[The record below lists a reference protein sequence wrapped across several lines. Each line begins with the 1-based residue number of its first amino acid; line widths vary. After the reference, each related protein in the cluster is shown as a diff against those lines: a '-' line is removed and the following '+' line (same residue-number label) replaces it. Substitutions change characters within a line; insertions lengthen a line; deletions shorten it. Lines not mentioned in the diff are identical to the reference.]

1 MSMMRRNADSIR
13 WALLPFK
20 SADSAQFQIDQ
31 FKEKPMAPVV
41 NKRKLNASDLQA
53 IGQLLVEILGGEIR
67 RETRQVILELGDPRE
82 IPPPYGQLVE
92 SIQGSTLEG
101 KELAHELQEEL
112 RVICVMLLAEQ
123 I

>member
-1 MSMMRRNADSIR
+1 MSQA
-13 WALLPFK
+13 
-20 SADSAQFQIDQ
+20 
-31 FKEKPMAPVV
+31 V

-53 IGQLLVEILGGEIR
+53 IGQLLVEILGGEVS
-67 RETRQVILELGDPRE
+67 RETRQAILELGDPRQ

-92 SIQGSTLEG
+92 SMQGTTLEG

>member
-1 MSMMRRNADSIR
+1 M
-13 WALLPFK
+13 
-20 SADSAQFQIDQ
+20 AQ
-31 FKEKPMAPVV
+31 VV
-41 NKRKLNASDLQA
+41 SKRKLNASDLQA
-53 IGQLLVEILGGEIR
+53 IS
-67 RETRQVILELGDPRE
+67 ELGDPRE
-82 IPPPYGQLVE
+82 IPPPYGQVVE

>member
-1 MSMMRRNADSIR
+1 MT
-13 WALLPFK
+13 
-20 SADSAQFQIDQ
+20 Q
-31 FKEKPMAPVV
+31 VV

-53 IGQLLVEILGGEIR
+53 IGQLLTEILGGDVS
-67 RETRQVILELGDPRE
+67 REVRQAISELGDPRE

-92 SIQGSTLEG
+92 SIQGFASQG

>member
-1 MSMMRRNADSIR
+1 
-13 WALLPFK
+13 
-20 SADSAQFQIDQ
+20 
-31 FKEKPMAPVV
+31 MARVG

-53 IGQLLVEILGGEIR
+53 IGQLLVEILGGAVSH
-67 RETRQVILELGDPRE
+67 ETRQAILELGDARE
-82 IPPPYGQLVE
+82 IPAPYGQLVE
-92 SIQGSTLEG
+92 SIQGSTLVA

>member
-1 MSMMRRNADSIR
+1 M
-13 WALLPFK
+13 
-20 SADSAQFQIDQ
+20 AQI
-31 FKEKPMAPVV
+31 V

-53 IGQLLVEILGGEIR
+53 IGQLLVEILGGEISH
-67 RETRQVILELGDPRE
+67 ETRQAILELGDPRE

-92 SIQGSTLEG
+92 FTQASALED
-101 KELAHELQEEL
+101 KSLAHALQEEL

>member
-1 MSMMRRNADSIR
+1 M
-13 WALLPFK
+13 
-20 SADSAQFQIDQ
+20 AQ
-31 FKEKPMAPVV
+31 VV

-53 IGQLLVEILGGEIR
+53 IGQLLVEILGGEVR
-67 RETRQVILELGDPRE
+67 RETRQAILELGDARE
-82 IPPPYGQLVE
+82 IPPPYGPLVE
-92 SIQGSTLEG
+92 STQGSTLED